1 MAVTLIRARSAFADS
16 HPRTSSGRRLF
27 LLGALWP
34 AAYRILTANWQRWR
48 GTHALLL
55 TAALIDCGFRAAAQS
70 SPQDYPQWRG
80 HNRDGS
86 ASTFSEPK
94 VWPEKLTRRWKV
106 EVGEGY
112 ATPLIIAG
120 TVYSFTRRN
129 GNEVM
134 MALNAADGH
143 ILWQTSYAAPYKMG
157 DPAKAHGPGPK
168 ATPLY
173 HNGKL
178 YTLGISGIVSAFDA
192 ASGKLM
198 WQKPAPAEHP
208 FFGAASSPVGDK
220 DLVIFHPGNYDP
232 LTAFDANTGDVRWTA
247 KGDGMYASPM
257 IVELGGIRQ
266 VVSMGQPNIV
276 GVAAADGSSLWQH
289 PWGGE
294 GGGMQAITPIIYDG
308 TIIVS
313 SYHAGVTALRP
324 TRRNGKWVVD
334 VVWETKDVS
343 LFLSNPVLIGGTLFG
358 LSEKASG
365 QFFAL
370 DAKSGKVLWL
380 GKPRQATN
388 TAVVKAG
395 DLLFL
400 LNDDA
405 ELIVARANRIGFEP
419 LKTYTVADSATWA
432 QPAISGNRVVVKDV
446 SSMALGTLN

>member
-1 MAVTLIRARSAFADS
+1 MIA
-16 HPRTSSGRRLF
+16 
-27 LLGALWP
+27 
-34 AAYRILTANWQRWR
+34 TASWERWS
-48 GTHALLL
+48 GTHPLLL
-55 TAALIDCGFRAAAQS
+55 AAALIECGCIAAAQT

-86 ASTFSEPK
+86 ASAFSEPK

-112 ATPLIIAG
+112 ATPLIIGG
-120 TVYSFTRRN
+120 TVYSFTRR
-129 GNEVM
+129 GGAETM
-134 MALNAADGH
+134 IALNAADGH

-157 DPAKAHGPGPK
+157 APAKAHGPGPK
-168 ATPLY
+168 ATPLCQ
-173 HNGKL
+173 NGKL

-192 ASGKLM
+192 ASGKLA

-220 DLVIFHPGNYDP
+220 DLVIFHPGNYGP
-232 LTAFDANTGDVRWTA
+232 LTAFDAITGAVRWTA

-266 VVSMGQPNIV
+266 VVSMGQQNIV
-276 GVAAADGSSLWQH
+276 GVAAADGSSLWQY
-289 PWGGE
+289 PWAGE
-294 GGGMQAITPIIYDG
+294 GGGMQAITPVIYDG

-324 TRRNGKWVVD
+324 ARRGGKWVVD
-334 VVWETKDVS
+334 VVWETKELS

-370 DAKSGKVLWL
+370 DAATGKVLWL

-388 TAVVKAG
+388 TAVAKAG
-395 DLLFL
+395 NLLFL

-405 ELIVARANRIGFEP
+405 RLIVARANRTGFEP
-419 LKTYTVADSATWA
+419 LKTYTVADSETWA
-432 QPAISGNRVVVKDV
+432 QPAISGNRVVVKDM
-446 SSMALGTLN
+446 SSLALWTLN